1 MNMAINFDS
10 LSKDRGGNSF
20 APVAPGT
27 YKATITNVELKQ
39 SKSGNPMLNLSYDL
53 FNLDTGSKVG
63 AMFDTVVY
71 TENSFVQFK
80 LRCFVEALDVMKY
93 FEDGNF
99 DFEGLSKI
107 INGIS
112 FKVVTDIEE
121 FNGKKRARVS
131 FEGSVTGYAPLT
143 ITPIKGINAAD
154 AIDAEFN
161 PVIEE
166 EEF

>member
-1 MNMAINFDS
+1 MNMAINFDA
-10 LSKDRGGNSF
+10 LSKDRGGNGF
-20 APVAPGT
+20 APVEPGT

-53 FNLDTGSKVG
+53 FDLETGTKAG
-63 AMFDTVVY
+63 TMFDTVVY

-107 INGIS
+107 IKGIS
-112 FKVVTDIEE
+112 LKVVTDLEE
-121 FNGKKRARVS
+121 YNGKKRARIS
-131 FEGSVTGYAPLT
+131 FEGTSNGYAPLT
-143 ITPIKGINAAD
+143 TTSIEGINAAD
-154 AIDAEFN
+154 AIDANCN
-161 PVIEE
+161 PIIED